1 MAVTGQFLVAADT
14 GECSLRDH
22 QCRQQN
28 CGVVDSTVND
38 DGGAAAGRTVVD
50 AHQMNSFQV
59 RSMNGVAKQ
68 NRARLMAGDC
78 ARVVFEFSLHV

>member
-1 MAVTGQFLVAADT
+1 
-14 GECSLRDH
+14 
-22 QCRQQN
+22 
-28 CGVVDSTVND
+28 VND

-68 NRARLMAGDC
+68 NRARLVAGDC
-78 ARVVFEFSLHV
+78 ARVVFEFSLHD